1 MGSNRRLLLGGKSD
15 LVLSANKYSIGA
27 GADTVTL
34 TTKYGSSDV
43 STQATYTVSYS
54 GSSSTNQNRVTFTS
68 LGTTATSAQTITIQ
82 AKLNGILS
90 NIVTLTRQAN
100 TSTTSYSYSID
111 AYCDDIPASGGYSDN
126 EITVRYN
133 TTPYYS
139 WTSGSTSTG
148 STSSSWVTGYTTN
161 QNLHG
166 SDLGTTPKSR
176 TKLGTVTVTY
186 SGHTDT
192 VDVYQAAN
200 SVTRRTYEFDIYSL
214 SYDDIGAGGGYAY
227 PSYSLSYDTYA
238 YYTSGSSEMES
249 TVPLSESQCSL
260 RWSGTHV
267 NSSTGAAGSASSL
280 GTTVKSRTL
289 YTTATV
295 SGSYNGY
302 SDSAS
307 CSVYQEANRV
317 ERTSTS
323 EGGTTYGAITGYST
337 TDDTIPASGGTG
349 TATAST
355 AKQSYTTS
363 GTVTTYYY
371 TSGATDSSTT
381 GSSSSGTITV
391 NPSKSSITA
400 TASSR
405 GTTVGD
411 KKVVK
416 QETVTWTSHGKTAS
430 TTMTI
435 YQAKNE
441 IIDTNTTGGGTTYW
455 EITDCTVNNFVVPA
469 NQDRGTS
476 TANNGKQVVTTH
488 ANTTT
493 YTYSSGETNS
503 VVSGTA
509 GTKTIE
515 VEPNPKSL
523 WCVSDTGSRG
533 TKTGPQIELGHTLV
547 TWSSGGK
554 THTETMYVYHQENK
568 ITHQNNIISW
578 TIKRHESATNVLY
591 VSGLTKDASK
601 TYTSGQSTSVVLT
614 GSLQSA
620 GCRGA
625 WSDAGFDVP
634 YSFTWGSNYCQVEGL
649 KVSDQKELARAELS
663 LSINWSDGTK
673 DVITYIMGEDRWGG

>member
-1 MGSNRRLLLGGKSD
+1 MINNRRLLLGGSSE
-15 LVLSANKYSIGA
+15 LVLTADKTTVKAS
-27 GADTVTL
+27 ADTVTL
-34 TTKYGSSDV
+34 TTKYGSSNV

-54 GSSSTNQNRVTFTS
+54 GSSSTNQNRVSFTS
-68 LGTTATSAQTITIQ
+68 LGTTQTSAQTITIQ

-126 EITVRYN
+126 EITVKYN

-148 STSSSWVTGYTTN
+148 STSSSWVTGYTTS
-161 QNLHG
+161 QNIHG

-186 SGHTDT
+186 SGYTDT
-192 VDVYQAAN
+192 VNVYQEAN
-200 SVTRRTYEFDIYSL
+200 TVESRSYEFDIYNL
-214 SYDDIGAGGGYAY
+214 RYDDIAASGGYSY
-227 PSYSLSYDTYA
+227 PDFDLSYDTYST
-238 YYTSGSSEMES
+238 YTSGSRSLERSDSLTEN
-249 TVPLSESQCSL
+249 QCSL

-267 NSSTGAAGSASSL
+267 NSSTGATGSASSL

-371 TSGATDSSTT
+371 TSGATDTSTT
-381 GSSSSGTITV
+381 GSSSSGTIDV
-391 NPSKSSITA
+391 SPSKASITA

-411 KKVVK
+411 KKVIK
-416 QETVTWTSHGKTAS
+416 QETVTWSSHGKTAS
-430 TTMTI
+430 ATMYI
-435 YQAKNE
+435 YQEQNRVESEKSV
-441 IIDTNTTGGGTTYW
+441 GGATTYS
-455 EITDCTVNNFVVPA
+455 ELYDCTVNDDIIPA
-469 NQDRGTS
+469 RGGTGVS
-476 TANNGKQVVTTH
+476 TASTGHQDITTSAGSTVYTYTSGDTKSVTTG
-488 ANTTT
+488 
-493 YTYSSGETNS
+493 SSS
-503 VVSGTA
+503 S
-509 GTKTIE
+509 KTID
-515 VEPNPKSL
+515 VHPNPDMISQRA
-523 WCVSDTGSRG
+523 GSRG
-533 TKTGPQIELGHTLV
+533 TNAGPKKSLYSATV
-547 TWSSGGK
+547 TWSSNGK
-554 THTETMYVYHQENK
+554 THTEVMTVWQEENGYADSEDFNFNYITNEDYRFYASEPQVDVVRSYNSGSSETK
-568 ITHQNNIISW
+568 IIGA
-578 TIKRHESATNVLY
+578 TIT
-591 VSGLTKDASK
+591 
-601 TYTSGQSTSVVLT
+601 
-614 GSLQSA
+614 SA

-625 WSDAGFDVP
+625 WDPNGNDVE
-634 YSFTWGSNYCQVEGL
+634 YNFNWSSGYVELTLTRTDKTLGS
-649 KVSDQKELARAELS
+649 AEIT
-663 LSINWSDGTK
+663 LSIKRQDGVT
-673 DVITYIMGEDRWGG
+673 DHLTYYA

>member
-1 MGSNRRLLLGGKSD
+1 MINNRRLLLGGSSE
-15 LVLSANKYSIGA
+15 LVLTADKTTVKAS
-27 GADTVTL
+27 ADTVTL

-54 GSSSTNQNRVTFTS
+54 GSSSTNQNKVSFTS
-68 LGTTATSAQTITIQ
+68 LGTTATSQQTITIQ

-126 EITVRYN
+126 EITVKYN

-148 STSSSWVTGYTTN
+148 STSSSWVSGYTTS
-161 QNLHG
+161 QNIHG

-186 SGHTDT
+186 SGKTDT
-192 VDVYQAAN
+192 VDVYQEAN

-214 SYDDIGAGGGYAY
+214 SYNDIDASGGYAY

-302 SDSAS
+302 TDSAS

-323 EGGTTYGAITGYST
+323 EGGTTYGDITEYST
-337 TDDTIPASGGTG
+337 TYAVIPASGGTG

-371 TSGATDSSTT
+371 TSGATDSETT
-381 GSSSSGTITV
+381 GSSSSGSLNV
-391 NPSKSSITA
+391 SPSVASITA

-405 GTTVGD
+405 GTTVDGQITI
-411 KKVVK
+411 KS
-416 QETVTWTSHGKTAS
+416 QQVTWSSHGKSVSDTMYIYQAENIVVDTTRSGGTTTYGELTGCTVKNATIPASGGTGTATAS
-430 TTMTI
+430 T
-435 YQAKNE
+435 
-441 IIDTNTTGGGTTYW
+441 
-455 EITDCTVNNFVVPA
+455 
-469 NQDRGTS
+469 
-476 TANNGKQVVTTH
+476 GKQTITTS
-488 ANTTT
+488 AGTTT
-493 YTYSSGETNS
+493 YTYSSGEKKTVTTGS
-503 VVSGTA
+503 GYSETIDVKPDHDSISFTASSKGSTVSG
-509 GTKTIE
+509 IE
-515 VEPNPKSL
+515 TRTYQTVK
-523 WCVSDTGSRG
+523 
-533 TKTGPQIELGHTLV
+533 
-547 TWSSGGK
+547 WSSNGK
-554 THTETMYVYHQENK
+554 THTETMYVYQAANYELRDEYDTDTFAFSSINRTNRSIDAWYPK
-568 ITHQNNIISW
+568 CQKTTLYSSGSTKSSTEDVTINSASLSSCVSSNDYEIKNLVIFTH
-578 TIKRHESATNVLY
+578 
-591 VSGLTKDASK
+591 
-601 TYTSGQSTSVVLT
+601 
-614 GSLQSA
+614 
-620 GCRGA
+620 
-625 WSDAGFDVP
+625 
-634 YSFTWGSNYCQVEGL
+634 GSNSISVTIPSNIGYYFGSAFVILECTCGQY
-649 KVSDQKELARAELS
+649 DFQIQYEL
-663 LSINWSDGTK
+663 
-673 DVITYIMGEDRWGG
+673 